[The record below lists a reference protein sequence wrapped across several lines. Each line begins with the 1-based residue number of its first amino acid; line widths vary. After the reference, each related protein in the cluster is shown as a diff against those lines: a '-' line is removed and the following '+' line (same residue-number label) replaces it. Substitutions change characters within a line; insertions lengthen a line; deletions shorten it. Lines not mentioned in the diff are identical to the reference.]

1 MKILFLTQSNK
12 KYGIES
18 VMKTLVENIN
28 GEDCKIDISYIE
40 KCNDDGMI
48 LDSSIE
54 QYFLDRKYKSI
65 FGIIEIVLK
74 LKKII
79 KTNKYDLIYSAGTYC
94 NIINCILSKIFNK
107 KHIISEHSLM
117 SISIKSEGRYKIMEF
132 LVRKLY
138 KNADKIVVVSN
149 DIAEDLN
156 LNYNISINKI
166 KTLGNPIEI
175 EDVIN
180 KSEHKCEIEEKIK
193 LLKKDGNIVLCNIAN
208 FKKAKNHI
216 ELVKSVKLLRNQ
228 GEKIKLILIGDGG
241 LQSEIKEYVKDNEL
255 DEDVLFIGYTN
266 NPYSIL
272 RLCDAFI
279 LPSLWEGF
287 GLVLIE
293 AMGLGIP
300 CITTNHSGSKYFINN
315 YENGLICGTGFKEI
329 AEKVNEFINL
339 KDDKKSKIILKGYET
354 SKHFD
359 AKNISIQYIDLFE
372 ETCNKNKEI
381 IS

>member
-18 VMKTLVENIN
+18 VMKTLIENIN
-28 GEDCKIDISYIE
+28 SEDYKIDISYIE
-40 KCNDDGMI
+40 KCKDDGMI
-48 LDSSIE
+48 LDSDIK
-54 QYFLDRKYKSI
+54 QYFLDRNYKSI

-79 KTNKYDLIYSAGTYC
+79 KNNNYDLIYSAGTYC
-94 NIINCILSKIFNK
+94 NIINCILSKICNK
-107 KHIISEHSLM
+107 KHIISEHNLM
-117 SISIKSEGRYKIMEF
+117 SISIKSEGKYKIMEF
-132 LVRKLY
+132 LVRKFY
-138 KNADKIVVVSN
+138 KNSDKIVVVSN
-149 DIAEDLN
+149 DIAKDLN
-156 LNYNISINKI
+156 LNYNISLKKV

-175 EDVIN
+175 EEVIN

-216 ELVKSVKLLRNQ
+216 ELVKSVKFLRNQ

-255 DEDVLFIGYTN
+255 DEDILFIGYTN

-339 KDDKKSKIILKGYET
+339 KDDKKSEIILKGYET
-354 SKHFD
+354 SKNFD